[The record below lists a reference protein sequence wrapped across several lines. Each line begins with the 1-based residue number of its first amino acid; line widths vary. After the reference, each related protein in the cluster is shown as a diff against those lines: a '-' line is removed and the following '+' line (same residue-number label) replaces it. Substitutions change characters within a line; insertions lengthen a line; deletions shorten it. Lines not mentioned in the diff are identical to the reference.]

1 MTKRIVIEVSR
12 DPQNMNRI
20 QTAIRASLSE
30 FTNREVL
37 AHICYAVM
45 IAAKEVE
52 MTPQEEEAHAAL
64 LASAFGFTANAHR
77 SAH

>member
-30 FTNREVL
+30 FTPREVL
-37 AHICYAVM
+37 DHICYAVK

-52 MTPQEEEAHAAL
+52 MTQQEEVAYMKL
-64 LASAFGFTANAHR
+64 IASAFGFTANAHR
-77 SAH
+77 STH